1 MRTVVPFD
9 SRNPNSRLASVFDG
23 DGGDDERQRREFA
36 DAMLADVLDA
46 VRGAGGEPELLATAP
61 VERDVGVPVSV
72 DDRSLSVAVQA
83 ALDEGEL
90 PMAVVMAD
98 LALATAEAVGRLF
111 DADGDVVIAPG
122 TAGGTNA
129 LVVREPGFAVDY
141 HGASF
146 RDHVA
151 AAERAGLDVTTVDS
165 FRLAVDV
172 DDEQDL
178 VDVLVHGGTDSR
190 AADWLAD
197 AGYALAVRDG
207 EPVVE
212 PND

>member
-9 SRNPNSRLASVFDG
+9 PRNPNSRLAPVLEDV
-23 DGGDDERQRREFA
+23 DERRDYA
-36 DAMLADVLDA
+36 AAMLTDVVDA
-46 VRGAGGEPELLATAP
+46 VRGAGGDPAVLATAP
-61 VERDVGVPVSV
+61 LDDERFDVEAPVSV
-72 DDRSLSVAVQA
+72 DDRSLSAAVQSK
-83 ALDEGEL
+83 LDEGV
-90 PMAVVMAD
+90 PVAVVMAD
-98 LALATAEAVGRLF
+98 LALATPEAVGRLF
-111 DADGDVVIAPG
+111 DAGGDVALAPG

-129 LVVREPGFAVDY
+129 VVVREPGFSVDY

-146 RDHVA
+146 RDHAA
-151 AAERAGLDVTTVDS
+151 AAERAGLDVAVVDS

-172 DDEQDL
+172 DDETDL
-178 VDVLVHGGTDSR
+178 VDVVVHGEGR
-190 AADWLAD
+190 ARDWLAD

>member
-9 SRNPNSRLASVFDG
+9 PRNPNSRLASVFDG
-23 DGGDDERQRREFA
+23 AGDSERREFA
-36 DAMLADVLDA
+36 AAMLADVLDA

-61 VERDVGVPVSV
+61 VERDVGVSVSV

-83 ALDEGEL
+83 ALDEGPL
-90 PMAVVMAD
+90 PVAVVMAD
-98 LALATAEAVGRLF
+98 LALATPAAVGRLF
-111 DADGDVVIAPG
+111 DGDGDVVIAPG

-151 AAERAGLDVTTVDS
+151 AAERAGLDVATVDS

-178 VDVLVHGGTDSR
+178 VDVLVHGDADSR
-190 AADWLAD
+190 AAGWLAD
-197 AGYALAVRDG
+197 AGYGLAVRDG
-207 EPVVE
+207 EPVVVE
-212 PND
+212 PNA